1 MRRRTVLRAA
11 GATALLSSGCL
22 ARETGEQPSHSAAN
36 AESVRRAELEAEPSP
51 WNGWRLD
58 TSAQSYRLGEEVAV
72 SLSNTADRERYTGN
86 KRKFRIFKR
95 DAGAWVPVYDTPD
108 RLAVTHEAIVYP
120 PGEEVRWSL
129 ELTRDGITT
138 PYEEFGVRQ
147 SLLGPGRYR
156 FVYVGLYDDDA
167 VFTEFEM
174 RE

>member
-1 MRRRTVLRAA
+1 MRRRTVLSAV

-22 ARETGEQPSHSAAN
+22 ASRENEPSAPSDRA
-36 AESVRRAELEAEPSP
+36 SLRRAELDAAESP
-51 WNGWRLD
+51 WNGWRLE
-58 TSAQSYRLGEEVAV
+58 TPAGSYRLGEEVV
-72 SLSNTADRERYTGN
+72 VTLSNTADRERYTGN
-86 KRKFRIFKR
+86 KRMYRVFKR

-108 RLAVTHEAIVYP
+108 RLAVTQEAIVYP
-120 PGEEVRWSL
+120 PGDEVRWSL

-156 FVYVGLYDDDA
+156 FVYVGLDDDA